1 MGCDIHLYKEVF
13 VDGEWQ
19 SADEWEFEDGYKY
32 VSKNTFTQRN
42 YMLFGT
48 LAKGVRKDVPVS
60 FDKRGEPED
69 VSKEVGDVIDAWTFD
84 AHSISYL
91 YLHELIDLCSKLEGT
106 DQGLYVCHSLN
117 MIISLFDKYNLEH
130 DKMRIV
136 FFFDN

>member
-13 VDGEWQ
+13 VDGKWQ
-19 SADEWEFEDGYKY
+19 SADEWEYELGYKY

-48 LAKGVRKDVPVS
+48 LAKGVRNEVEES
-60 FDKRGEPED
+60 FGCRGAPED
-69 VSKEVGDVIDAWTFD
+69 ISKDVGDVIDSWTYD

-91 YLHELIDLCSKLEGT
+91 YLHEIVDMYSKLEGT
-106 DQGLYVCHSLN
+106 EQGSYVCHSLKE
-117 MIISLFDKYNLEH
+117 IINLFDSNIPHNKQ
-130 DKMRIV
+130 RIV